1 MTSRGSVVCLV
12 SALWVL
18 PIAAEP
24 VRWGPGDLR
33 RVMIDWLQANGR
45 AVPSASSIG
54 PLDPRLSIE
63 PCDQVEVT
71 PRGATG
77 SSFTIRCKAGAAWT
91 YTVRLD
97 QIAPAPTPAA
107 QSPFA
112 VDSASAQRSW
122 RVVAPKVD
130 LPVGAI
136 LTPDVLEERIVNAPP
151 PGQAIKSIK
160 DAVGLRV
167 TSPVGPGLS
176 LTTYNVAR
184 APLVAK
190 GENVTLVANGSGF
203 NISVPG
209 KAEQDGYEGDLIMV
223 RNTRSGAVLKGRLER
238 GKIVSV
244 MQL

>member
-1 MTSRGSVVCLV
+1 MTSRGSIVCLI
-12 SALWVL
+12 SALWL
-18 PIAAEP
+18 APLAAEP

-33 RVMIDWLQANGR
+33 RVMIDWLVANGR
-45 AVPSASSIG
+45 DVPAASSIG
-54 PLDPRLSIE
+54 PLDPRLNID

-77 SSFTIRCKAGAAWT
+77 SSYTIRCKAGATWT

-97 QIAPAPTPAA
+97 QIAPASAPSGA
-107 QSPFA
+107 FA
-112 VDSASAQRSW
+112 FPGDPASAQRSW
-122 RVVAPKVD
+122 RVVAPKID
-130 LPVGAI
+130 LPAGAI
-136 LTPDVLEERIVNAPP
+136 LSPEVLEERVVNAPP
-151 PGQAIKSIK
+151 PGQAIKSIR

-167 TSPVGPGLS
+167 TSPVGPGLT

-209 KAEQDGYEGDLIMV
+209 KAEQDGFEGDLIMV
-223 RNTRSGAVLKGRLER
+223 RNTRSGAILKGRLER

>member
-1 MTSRGSVVCLV
+1 
-12 SALWVL
+12 
-18 PIAAEP
+18 
-24 VRWGPGDLR
+24 
-33 RVMIDWLQANGR
+33 MIDWLVANGR
-45 AVPSASSIG
+45 AAPNASSIG

-77 SSFTIRCKAGAAWT
+77 SSYTMRCKAGAAWT

-97 QIAPAPTPAA
+97 QIAPPSAQVAQSAFSGGATAA
-107 QSPFA
+107 QG
-112 VDSASAQRSW
+112 SW
-122 RVVAPKVD
+122 RVVAPKID
-130 LPVGAI
+130 LPTGAI
-136 LTPDVLEERIVNAPP
+136 LSPEVLEERIVNAPP
-151 PGQAIKSIK
+151 PGQALKSIS
-160 DAVGLRV
+160 DAIGLRV
-167 TSPVGPGLS
+167 TSPVGPGLT

-209 KAEQDGYEGDLIMV
+209 KAEQDGYEGDLILV
-223 RNTRSGAVLKGRLER
+223 RNARSGAVLKGRLER

>member
-1 MTSRGSVVCLV
+1 MNRASAACLIT
-12 SALWVL
+12 ALLVL
-18 PIAAEP
+18 PVAAEP

-33 RVMIDWLQANGR
+33 RVMIDWLLANGR
-45 AVPSASSIG
+45 AAPAASSIG
-54 PLDPRLSIE
+54 PLDPRLSID

-77 SSFTIRCKAGAAWT
+77 SSYTIRCKAGAAWT

-97 QIAPAPTPAA
+97 QITPASA
-107 QSPFA
+107 QSAFP
-112 VDSASAQRSW
+112 VDPVSGQRSW
-122 RVVAPKVD
+122 RVVAPKID
-130 LPVGAI
+130 LPAGAI
-136 LTPDVLEERIVNAPP
+136 LSPEVLEERIVNAPP
-151 PGQAIKSIK
+151 PVQAIKSIS

-167 TSPVGPGLS
+167 TSPVGPGLT

-238 GKIVSV
+238 GKTVSV

>member
-1 MTSRGSVVCLV
+1 MTSRGSIVCLM
-12 SALWVL
+12 SALWLV
-18 PIAAEP
+18 PAAAEP

-33 RVMIDWLQANGR
+33 RVMIDWLVANGR
-45 AVPSASSIG
+45 AVPAASSIG
-54 PLDPRLSIE
+54 PLDPRLNIE

-77 SSFTIRCKAGAAWT
+77 SSYTIRCKAGAAWT

-97 QIAPAPTPAA
+97 QIAPASA
-107 QSPFA
+107 QFVPSAFPG
-112 VDSASAQRSW
+112 DPASAQRSW
-122 RVVAPKVD
+122 RVVAPKID
-130 LPVGAI
+130 LPAGAI
-136 LTPDVLEERIVNAPP
+136 LSPEMLEERIVNAPP
-151 PGQAIKSIK
+151 PGQAIKSIR

-167 TSPVGPGLS
+167 TSPVGPGLT

-223 RNTRSGAVLKGRLER
+223 RNTRSGAILKGRLER
-238 GKIVSV
+238 GKTVSV

>member
-1 MTSRGSVVCLV
+1 MMSRSPIICLM
-12 SALWVL
+12 SALWLV
-18 PIAAEP
+18 PVAAEP

-33 RVMIDWLQANGR
+33 RVMMDWLVANGR
-45 AVPSASSIG
+45 AVPAASSIG

-77 SSFTIRCKAGAAWT
+77 SSYTIRCKAGATWT

-97 QIAPAPTPAA
+97 QIAPVSTPVAF
-107 QSPFA
+107 PG
-112 VDSASAQRSW
+112 DPASTQRSW
-122 RVVAPKVD
+122 RVVAPKID
-130 LPVGAI
+130 LPAGAI
-136 LTPDVLEERIVNAPP
+136 LSPEVLEERIVNTPP
-151 PGQAIKSIK
+151 PGQAIKSIS

-167 TSPVGPGLS
+167 TSPVGPGLT

-223 RNTRSGAVLKGRLER
+223 RNTRSGAILKGRLER

>member
-1 MTSRGSVVCLV
+1 MNRGSFVCLM
-12 SALWVL
+12 SALWL
-18 PIAAEP
+18 TPAAAES

-33 RVMIDWLQANGR
+33 RVMIDWLVANGR
-45 AVPSASSIG
+45 AVPNASSIG

-63 PCDQVEVT
+63 PCNQVEVT

-77 SSFTIRCKAGAAWT
+77 SSYTIRCKAGAAWA

-97 QIAPAPTPAA
+97 QITPASA
-107 QSPFA
+107 QSAFPGA
-112 VDSASAQRSW
+112 TASDQRSW
-122 RVVAPKVD
+122 RVVAPKID

-136 LTPDVLEERIVNAPP
+136 LSPEVLEERIVNAPP
-151 PGQAIKSIK
+151 PGQAIKSIS
-160 DAVGLRV
+160 DAIGLRV
-167 TSPVGPGLS
+167 TSPVGPGLT

-223 RNTRSGAVLKGRLER
+223 RNTRSGAVLKGRIER